1 MNSKGYE
8 VLGWLVFKLGSM
20 VVKRKIEDN
29 RVKVGAAGV
38 VALVLVAGLAAA
50 KAGSGDDS

>member
-1 MNSKGYE
+1 MNSRGYE
-8 VLGWLVFKLGSM
+8 VLGWIVFKLGSM